1 MSKQQTAVELLMQEI
16 DNRDMGEIP
25 MWIYD
30 YCEQAKEMEKEQS
43 IDFARH
49 CLNKAKDLDI
59 LTAFMNTQQYYNDT
73 FKKRLI
79 MKTNTSSLMDGKYYT
94 EAQKNE
100 ERVSNAN
107 IMQDLRVQKLI
118 DKDIFD
124 QATLAME
131 EHYGSGC
138 ESEIDAYFR
147 GAKWM
152 QDKIQGGN
160 NEQQ

>member
-59 LTAFMNTQQYYNDT
+59 LTSFMDAEQYYKQT
-73 FKKRLI
+73 FK
-79 MKTNTSSLMDGKYYT
+79 
-94 EAQKNE
+94 
-100 ERVSNAN
+100 
-107 IMQDLRVQKLI
+107 
-118 DKDIFD
+118 
-124 QATLAME
+124 
-131 EHYGSGC
+131 
-138 ESEIDAYFR
+138 SE
-147 GAKWM
+147 
-152 QDKIQGGN
+152 
-160 NEQQ
+160 